1 MMFIRYNN
9 KLINVARIREFII
22 PAYPLTGRCHVLATS
37 IERGI
42 EYKLEYDNRDLCIC
56 ALKKLSAAMRKG
68 WQIVNLSPG
77 SVTVP
82 DGDGDVKGEG
92 DDDE

>member
-9 KLINVARIREFII
+9 KLINVARIREFEI
-22 PAYPLTGRCHVLATS
+22 PTYPLRGNCHVLATS

-42 EYKLEYDNRDLCIC
+42 DYKLEYDNRDLCVC
-56 ALKKLSAAMRKG
+56 ALKKLSAAMRRG

-77 SVTVP
+77 SVTVI
-82 DGDGDVKGEG
+82 EG